1 MPLVAQAP
9 ASREAADEIGSH
21 CTIRELTREGEAAEE
36 IVALAKKTPCDL
48 LVIGA
53 RHRRWFDSTVP
64 GSTTARA
71 VRHTPCPV
79 AIVVAQ
85 GVVDRLALNVPEE
98 HRPRRTATGDGKAV
112 RFNHVITQ
120 DADLLHGVLEFAHVS
135 GPPMSQQNLL
145 NFRCEDE
152 MGLG

>member
-21 CTIRELTREGEAAEE
+21 CIIRELTREGEAAEE

-79 AIVVAQ
+79 LTVYAK
-85 GVVDRLALNVPEE
+85 
-98 HRPRRTATGDGKAV
+98 TA
-112 RFNHVITQ
+112 
-120 DADLLHGVLEFAHVS
+120 
-135 GPPMSQQNLL
+135 
-145 NFRCEDE
+145 
-152 MGLG
+152 

>member
-9 ASREAADEIGSH
+9 ASREAADEIGSD

-79 AIVVAQ
+79 LTVYAK
-85 GVVDRLALNVPEE
+85 
-98 HRPRRTATGDGKAV
+98 TA
-112 RFNHVITQ
+112 
-120 DADLLHGVLEFAHVS
+120 
-135 GPPMSQQNLL
+135 
-145 NFRCEDE
+145 
-152 MGLG
+152 